1 MSGIPTKPETTASN
15 LTGVIVAGGRSS
27 RLGRSKPLIRI
38 GGRLVLARIESALR
52 PICEEIILVVRK
64 GQNDEVAETGL
75 ALRMHV
81 VEDDWDEAGPL
92 AGIEAGLAATATQLA
107 FVTAADHPFVSSQ
120 LVSALAYAGEGVD
133 LVVPPIAD
141 RMQPLHA
148 VYRASVRG
156 AMRADIASGRFSP
169 LNFIRNAD
177 ANGRVRLFSED
188 ESRRH
193 DPDLRSFTDFD
204 TPADLAK
211 VRAMLPRREVIR
223 PDIRPGG
230 V

>member
-1 MSGIPTKPETTASN
+1 MPETPANN

-52 PICEEIILVVRK
+52 PICEEIILVIRK
-64 GQNDEVAETGL
+64 GQDDEVAETGL
-75 ALRMHV
+75 SLRMHV
-81 VEDDWDEAGPL
+81 VEDNWDEAGPL

-107 FVTAADHPFVSSQ
+107 FVTAADHPFISSE
-120 LVSALAYAGEGVD
+120 LVSALACAGEDVD
-133 LVVPPIAD
+133 LVVPRIAD

-148 VYRASVRG
+148 VYRASLHDSIRTDLAAG
-156 AMRADIASGRFSP
+156 QLSP
-169 LNFIRNAD
+169 LQFIRNAD
-177 ANGRVRLFSED
+177 ASGRVRFYSED
-188 ESRRH
+188 ESRLH

-223 PDIRPGG
+223 PEIRPGG